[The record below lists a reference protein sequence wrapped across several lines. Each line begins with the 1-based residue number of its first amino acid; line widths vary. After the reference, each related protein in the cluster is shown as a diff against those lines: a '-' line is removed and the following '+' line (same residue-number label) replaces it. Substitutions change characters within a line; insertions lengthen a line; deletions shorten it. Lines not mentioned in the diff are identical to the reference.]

1 MRSSFRTAIILTVVA
16 LQLAF
21 ASVAFA
27 APVQWQGV
35 DIVSH
40 PEASAGVVTV
50 IGTLPEATPLP
61 AQAQL
66 SVPAG
71 AQIQWIGEILGGD
84 PANDIQL
91 TPTKTTVGGADV
103 YSFTLTKART
113 AQVEI
118 ITPGPAFDGTSYT
131 SSVNWIATQD
141 IPEVRLALR
150 LPAGAQIASP
160 TPDASTIPGEAG
172 FEYYVRTLNNVKA
185 GDALALTAVYTV
197 PAAPAA
203 APTGSNSGQTATVI
217 IVVLLVLAGAA
228 LVFSLRRK
236 VGGGSADDDE
246 YEDDTDSDADTTADA
261 APSKRPA
268 VASASKESPD
278 AEESESAPPRSNVAR
293 RNMVTAVIVVIMI
306 IIAVVLGMQAGK
318 PQVIGD
324 SITETYSAQE
334 PCATISVALATAGD
348 DDPAGTGKTLFDAIR
363 PLAGLT
369 TATYNFKTSSLDIG
383 FCESETSEEAIRAAI
398 APTGLLAE

>member
-1 MRSSFRTAIILTVVA
+1 MRHSFRTALVLTTAV

-27 APVQWQGV
+27 APAQWQGV
-35 DIVSH
+35 DVVSH
-40 PEASAGVVTV
+40 PEASGGVVTV
-50 IGTLPEATPLP
+50 IGTLPETVALP

-84 PANDIQL
+84 PANDVKL
-91 TPTKTTVGGADV
+91 TPTKTTVGAADV

-113 AQVEI
+113 AQVEF
-118 ITPGPAFDGTSYT
+118 ITSGPAFDGTSYT
-131 SSVNWIATQD
+131 SSVNWTATQD

-172 FEYYVRTLNNVKA
+172 FEYYVRTLTGVKA

-203 APTGSNSGQTATVI
+203 AATGSDSGQTATVI

-228 LVFSLRRK
+228 LVFALRRK
-236 VGGGSADDDE
+236 VGGSSADDDE
-246 YEDDTDSDADTTADA
+246 YDDDTDSDLDTTTV
-261 APSKRPA
+261 APASKRPA
-268 VASASKESPD
+268 AASVSTESFD
-278 AEESESAPPRSNVAR
+278 AEETESAPPRSNVAR
-293 RNMVTAVIVVIMI
+293 RNMVTSVIVVVMI

-318 PQVIGD
+318 PQVVGD

-334 PCATISVALATAGD
+334 PCATITVALATAGD
-348 DDPAGTGKTLFDAIR
+348 DDPTATSKTLFEAIR
-363 PLAGLT
+363 PIAGLT
-369 TATYNFKTSSLDIG
+369 TATYNFKTASLDVG

-398 APTGLLAE
+398 GSTGLLAE